1 MSYIRHLY
9 KNGASLRLHYPA
21 RYSHAQ
27 QLKEDVRRREISK
40 VLIANRGEIA
50 CRVMKTARKL
60 GVRTVA
66 VYSDAD
72 KHAMHVEMADEAY
85 HIGPAPST
93 QSYLNAAKILEV
105 VKKSNSQAIHPGYGF
120 LSENVEFCEKC
131 ASEDVIF
138 IGPPPAAIRDM
149 GIKSTSKAIMSAAGV
164 PIVKGYHGE
173 EQSIEKL
180 QAEAQRI
187 GFPLMIKAVRGGGGK
202 GMRIAMTEADFLPQL
217 ESAKRESLKSFGD
230 DNMLLEQ
237 YITDPR
243 HVEVQVF
250 ADMHGNA
257 VHLFER
263 DCSVQRR
270 HQKIIEEAPAPG
282 LSEETRRSLGEAA
295 VRAAKAVGYVGAG
308 TVEFILHRQTH
319 EFHFMEMN
327 TRLQVEH
334 PITEMITGTDL
345 VEWQLRVAAGEQLP
359 LSQDQIIR
367 RGHAVECR
375 IYAEEPRAGFLP
387 RAGTL
392 HRLTQPIPEEFVRV
406 ETGVREGQEV
416 SVHYDPMIAKL
427 VVWGRD
433 RSEALAKTRTKLSE
447 YQVAGLETNVNFLLR
462 LSGASAFVSGDVH
475 TAFIPQ
481 HEAEL
486 FPPSDSVLSET
497 RAIQAALGHHEAELF
512 PPSDSCSAKT
522 RAIQGRAGHHRM
534 PSLFPHQRLRAQRDG
549 AAIQAALGQTYVY
562 NTAFIPQH
570 EAELFPPSDSVLS
583 ETRAIQAALGHH
595 EAELFPPSDS
605 VLSETRAI
613 QAALGHV
620 RIQYCLHSAARGRAV
635 PAQRLRAQR
644 DARHTGRAR
653 TCTYT
658 ITSSSAS
665 TQASPP
671 SRLAQRESAPI
682 QAALGTLVYNTA
694 FIPQHEAE
702 LFPPSDSVLSETR
715 AIQAALGHHEAELFP
730 PSDSVLSETR
740 AIQAALGH
748 LLTNQLASTVQD
760 NWKGISVQPQSWRPN
775 YELQKTIPLRFDE
788 KDLKVTVK
796 YESAPNTYSV
806 RVNDGEWRQVEASL
820 QTTEK
825 GLRLNTL
832 IGDKKTNVGLLTHDQ
847 EVHVYDENGQ
857 TVVELPRPKYQAS
870 SVDTAAAA
878 NSASSPTPGVLE
890 RILVTK
896 GDKVVKGQPLFVVI
910 AMKMEYVV
918 RSPRDGVVAGLA
930 PFKLG
935 DSVGK
940 GAQVVMLE
948 GDS

>member
-1 MSYIRHLY
+1 MYILSNLLKIRNSLIIQ
-9 KNGASLRLHYPA
+9 NGL
-21 RYSHAQ
+21 RYSQ
-27 QLKEDVRRREISK
+27 VQVKDLRQRNIEK

-50 CRVMKTARKL
+50 CRVMHTAKKL

-93 QSYLNAAKILEV
+93 YSYLNAAKILEV
-105 VKKSNSQAIHPGYGF
+105 AKKSNSQAIHPGYGF

-131 ASEDVIF
+131 ADEDIIF
-138 IGPPPAAIRDM
+138 IGPPSSAIRDM
-149 GIKSTSKAIMSAAGV
+149 GIKSTSKAIMSNAGV

-173 EQSIEKL
+173 DQSVEKL
-180 QAEAQRI
+180 QAEAHKI

-202 GMRIAMTEADFLPQL
+202 GMRIAMTESEFLSQL

-230 DNMLLEQ
+230 ESMLLEQ

-250 ADMHGNA
+250 ADMYGNA

-282 LSEETRRSLGEAA
+282 LSEETRRALGEAA

-308 TVEFILHRQTH
+308 TVEFILHRTTH
-319 EFHFMEMN
+319 DFHFMEMN

-345 VEWQLRVAAGEQLP
+345 VEWQLRVAAGEPLP
-359 LSQDQIIR
+359 VTQEDIVR

-392 HRLTQPIPEEFVRV
+392 HRLIQPSPEEFVRV

-427 VVWGRD
+427 VVWGKD
-433 RSEALAKTRTKLSE
+433 RNQALAKTKRKLSE

-462 LSGASAFVSGDVH
+462 LSGSSAFVAGDVH

-481 HEAEL
+481 HEKEL
-486 FPPSDSVLSET
+486 FPESDLLLDE
-497 RAIQAALGHHEAELF
+497 Q
-512 PPSDSCSAKT
+512 
-522 RAIQGRAGHHRM
+522 
-534 PSLFPHQRLRAQRDG
+534 
-549 AAIQAALGQTYVY
+549 
-562 NTAFIPQH
+562 
-570 EAELFPPSDSVLS
+570 
-583 ETRAIQAALGHH
+583 
-595 EAELFPPSDS
+595 
-605 VLSETRAI
+605 
-613 QAALGHV
+613 
-620 RIQYCLHSAARGRAV
+620 
-635 PAQRLRAQR
+635 
-644 DARHTGRAR
+644 
-653 TCTYT
+653 
-658 ITSSSAS
+658 
-665 TQASPP
+665 
-671 SRLAQRESAPI
+671 
-682 QAALGTLVYNTA
+682 
-694 FIPQHEAE
+694 
-702 LFPPSDSVLSETR
+702 
-715 AIQAALGHHEAELFP
+715 
-730 PSDSVLSETR
+730 R

-748 LLTNQLASTVQD
+748 LIKSQYKISSNDS
-760 NWKGISVQPQSWRPN
+760 WKGISVLPNAWRPN
-775 YELQKTIPLRFDE
+775 YQLKKTVIFKFNNEDT
-788 KDLKVTVK
+788 KVHVE
-796 YESAPNTYSV
+796 YESSPNTYKV
-806 RVNDGEWRQVEASL
+806 KVNDGEWRQVEANLKS
-820 QTTEK
+820 TDK
-825 GLRLNTL
+825 GLRLITK
-832 IGDKKTNVGLLTHDQ
+832 IDDKTSNVGVLTYEQ

-857 TVVELPRPKYQAS
+857 TVVHLPKPKYQTATS
-870 SVDTAAAA
+870 GDAAASA

-890 RILVTK
+890 RVLVNI

-918 RSPRDGVVAGLA
+918 RSPRDGVVASLA
-930 PFKLG
+930 AVKLG
-935 DSVGK
+935 DAVAK
-940 GAQVVMLE
+940 GAQIVVLE
-948 GDS
+948 EEN

>member
-9 KNGASLRLHYPA
+9 KNGASLRLQYPA
-21 RYSHAQ
+21 RFSHAQ

-105 VKKSNSQAIHPGYGF
+105 AKKSNSQAIHPGYGF

-173 EQSIEKL
+173 DQSIEKL

-359 LSQDQIIR
+359 LSQEQIIR
-367 RGHAVECR
+367 RGHA
-375 IYAEEPRAGFLP
+375 
-387 RAGTL
+387 
-392 HRLTQPIPEEFVRV
+392 V

-433 RSEALAKTRTKLSE
+433 RSEALAKTRAKLSE
-447 YQVAGLETNVNFLLR
+447 YQ
-462 LSGASAFVSGDVH
+462 
-475 TAFIPQ
+475 
-481 HEAEL
+481 
-486 FPPSDSVLSET
+486 
-497 RAIQAALGHHEAELF
+497 
-512 PPSDSCSAKT
+512 
-522 RAIQGRAGHHRM
+522 
-534 PSLFPHQRLRAQRDG
+534 
-549 AAIQAALGQTYVY
+549 
-562 NTAFIPQH
+562 
-570 EAELFPPSDSVLS
+570 
-583 ETRAIQAALGHH
+583 
-595 EAELFPPSDS
+595 
-605 VLSETRAI
+605 
-613 QAALGHV
+613 
-620 RIQYCLHSAARGRAV
+620 
-635 PAQRLRAQR
+635 
-644 DARHTGRAR
+644 
-653 TCTYT
+653 
-658 ITSSSAS
+658 
-665 TQASPP
+665 
-671 SRLAQRESAPI
+671 
-682 QAALGTLVYNTA
+682 
-694 FIPQHEAE
+694 
-702 LFPPSDSVLSETR
+702 
-715 AIQAALGHHEAELFP
+715 
-730 PSDSVLSETR
+730 
-740 AIQAALGH
+740 
-748 LLTNQLASTVQD
+748 LLTNQQANTVKD

-796 YESAPNTYSV
+796 YESAPNSYSV
-806 RVNDGEWRQVEASL
+806 KVNDGEWRQVEASL

-832 IGDKKTNVGLLTHDQ
+832 IGDKKTNVGLLTYDQ

-870 SVDTAAAA
+870 SVDSSAAA

-890 RILVTK
+890 RVLVSK

-918 RSPRDGVVAGLA
+918 RSPRDGVVAALA

>member
-1 MSYIRHLY
+1 MSYIKQMNRICQTLNLKY
-9 KNGASLRLHYPA
+9 SA
-21 RYSHAQ
+21 RFNHARVLKDDIQRQ
-27 QLKEDVRRREISK
+27 QINK

-50 CRVMKTARKL
+50 CRVMHTSKKL
-60 GVRTVA
+60 GIRTVA

-85 HIGPAPST
+85 HIGPAAST

-105 VKKSNSQAIHPGYGF
+105 AKKSNSQAIHPGYGF

-131 ASEDVIF
+131 SDEGVIF
-138 IGPPPAAIRDM
+138 IGPPPKAIRDM
-149 GIKSTSKAIMSAAGV
+149 GIKSTSKHIMSSAGV

-250 ADMHGNA
+250 ADKHGNV

-295 VRAAKAVGYVGAG
+295 VRAARAVGYVGAG

-345 VEWQLRVAAGEQLP
+345 VEWQLRVAAGEPLP
-359 LSQDQIIR
+359 LTQEEIIR

-375 IYAEEPRAGFLP
+375 IYAEEPGAGFLP

-392 HRLTQPIPEEFVRV
+392 HRLTQPTKEQHVRV

-433 RSEALAKTRTKLSE
+433 RNEALAKTRAKLSE
-447 YQVAGLETNVNFLLR
+447 YKVAGLETNVNFLLR
-462 LSGASAFVSGDVH
+462 LSGAKAFVEGDVH

-486 FPPSDSVLSET
+486 FPLTSEPAVEEK
-497 RAIQAALGHHEAELF
+497 AIQAALGFILN
-512 PPSDSCSAKT
+512 
-522 RAIQGRAGHHRM
+522 
-534 PSLFPHQRLRAQRDG
+534 AQRQ
-549 AAIQAALGQTYVY
+549 QAV
-562 NTAFIPQH
+562 N
-570 EAELFPPSDSVLS
+570 DS
-583 ETRAIQAALGHH
+583 
-595 EAELFPPSDS
+595 
-605 VLSETRAI
+605 
-613 QAALGHV
+613 
-620 RIQYCLHSAARGRAV
+620 
-635 PAQRLRAQR
+635 
-644 DARHTGRAR
+644 
-653 TCTYT
+653 
-658 ITSSSAS
+658 
-665 TQASPP
+665 
-671 SRLAQRESAPI
+671 
-682 QAALGTLVYNTA
+682 
-694 FIPQHEAE
+694 
-702 LFPPSDSVLSETR
+702 
-715 AIQAALGHHEAELFP
+715 
-730 PSDSVLSETR
+730 
-740 AIQAALGH
+740 
-748 LLTNQLASTVQD
+748 
-760 NWKGISVQPQSWRPN
+760 WKGISVEPAGWRPN
-775 YELQKTIPLRFDE
+775 YQLKKTIPLRFDE
-788 KDLKVTVK
+788 KDLKVTVE
-796 YESAPNTYSV
+796 YGSAPNTYKV
-806 RVNDGEWRQVEASL
+806 QVNDGEWKQVEASL
-820 QTTEK
+820 SNNEQ
-825 GLRLNTL
+825 GLQLYTL
-832 IGDKKTNVGLLTHDQ
+832 LGDKTTKVGLLTFEN
-847 EVHVYDENGQ
+847 EVHMYDENGQ
-857 TVVELPRPKYQAS
+857 TVLKVPLPKYQAAGGA
-870 SVDTAAAA
+870 DAAASA
-878 NSASSPTPGVLE
+878 DSASSPTPGILE
-890 RILVTK
+890 RVMVQK

-918 RSPRDGVVAGLA
+918 RSPRDGVVSGLA
-930 PFKLG
+930 SVKLG
-935 DSVGK
+935 DPVGK
-940 GAQVVMLE
+940 GAQIVTLE
-948 GDS
+948 GEN

>member
-1 MSYIRHLY
+1 MHYLRYLYRNSPLTTLQNNIRY
-9 KNGASLRLHYPA
+9 N
-21 RYSHAQ
+21 HAQ
-27 QLKEDVRRREISK
+27 IKEKVQRTQISK

-50 CRVMKTARKL
+50 CRVMRTAKKL

-72 KHAMHVEMADEAY
+72 RHAMHVEMADEAY

-93 QSYLNAAKILEV
+93 QSYLNASKILEV
-105 VKKSNSQAIHPGYGF
+105 AKKSNSQAIHPGYGF

-131 ASEDVIF
+131 ASEDIIF
-138 IGPPPAAIRDM
+138 IGPPPSAIRDM

-164 PIVKGYHGE
+164 PIVRGYHGE
-173 EQSIEKL
+173 DQNIERLK
-180 QAEAQRI
+180 AEAQRI

-202 GMRIAMTEADFLPQL
+202 GMRIAMTESDFLPQL

-282 LSEETRRSLGEAA
+282 LSEETRRALGEAA

-308 TVEFILHRQTH
+308 TVEFILHRVTH

-345 VEWQLRVAAGEQLP
+345 VEWQLRVAAGEPLP
-359 LSQDQIIR
+359 VTQEDIVR
-367 RGHAVECR
+367 NGHAVECR
-375 IYAEEPRAGFLP
+375 IYAEEPAAGFLP

-392 HRLTQPIPEEFVRV
+392 HRLTQPIAEEFVRV

-433 RSEALAKTRTKLSE
+433 RTEALAKTKAKLTE

-462 LSGASAFVSGDVH
+462 LSGASAFVAGDVH

-486 FPPSDSVLSET
+486 FPKSDTVLNE
-497 RAIQAALGHHEAELF
+497 
-512 PPSDSCSAKT
+512 D
-522 RAIQGRAGHHRM
+522 
-534 PSLFPHQRLRAQRDG
+534 
-549 AAIQAALGQTYVY
+549 
-562 NTAFIPQH
+562 
-570 EAELFPPSDSVLS
+570 
-583 ETRAIQAALGHH
+583 
-595 EAELFPPSDS
+595 
-605 VLSETRAI
+605 
-613 QAALGHV
+613 
-620 RIQYCLHSAARGRAV
+620 
-635 PAQRLRAQR
+635 
-644 DARHTGRAR
+644 
-653 TCTYT
+653 
-658 ITSSSAS
+658 
-665 TQASPP
+665 
-671 SRLAQRESAPI
+671 
-682 QAALGTLVYNTA
+682 
-694 FIPQHEAE
+694 
-702 LFPPSDSVLSETR
+702 
-715 AIQAALGHHEAELFP
+715 
-730 PSDSVLSETR
+730 R

-748 LLTNQLASTVQD
+748 LLVSQAQLATNDS
-760 NWKGISVQPQSWRPN
+760 WKGISVPSTAFRPN
-775 YELQKTIPLRFDE
+775 YQLQKTVPLRFDE
-788 KDLKVTVK
+788 KDFTVTVQ
-796 YESAPNTYSV
+796 YTDVPNTY
-806 RVNDGEWRQVEASL
+806 RVQVGDGEWRSVEAYLSSND
-820 QTTEK
+820 K
-825 GLRLNTL
+825 GLRLNAL
-832 IGDKKTNVGLLTHDQ
+832 IDDKISNIGLLTYEQ
-847 EVHVYDENGQ
+847 QVHVYDETGQ
-857 TVVELPRPKYQAS
+857 TVFVIPHPKFQAVS
-870 SVDTAAAA
+870 GSDPAAAA

-890 RILVTK
+890 RILVNK

-918 RSPRDGVVAGLA
+918 RSPRDGVVEAVA
-930 PFKLG
+930 PFKQG
-935 DSVGK
+935 DAVGK
-940 GAQVVMLE
+940 GTQVVMLE
-948 GDS
+948 DQS

>member
-1 MSYIRHLY
+1 MSYLNKLNRICVRF
-9 KNGASLRLHYPA
+9 N
-21 RYSHAQ
+21 HAK
-27 QLKEDVRRREISK
+27 QLKSDIQWRQIDK

-50 CRVMKTARKL
+50 CRVMRTAKKL
-60 GVRTVA
+60 GIRTVA

-85 HIGPAPST
+85 NIGPAPSS
-93 QSYLNAAKILEV
+93 QSYLNAAKIIEV
-105 VKKSNSQAIHPGYGF
+105 AKKSNSQAIHPGYGF

-131 ASEDVIF
+131 ANENVIF
-138 IGPPPAAIRDM
+138 IGPPTSAIRDM
-149 GIKSTSKAIMSAAGV
+149 GIKSTSKAIMSSAGV

-173 EQSIEKL
+173 DQSIEKL
-180 QAEAQRI
+180 QDEAKKI

-202 GMRIAMTEADFLPQL
+202 GMRIAMTESDFLSQL

-270 HQKIIEEAPAPG
+270 HQKIIEEAPAPDI
-282 LSEETRRSLGEAA
+282 SEETRKALGEAA

-308 TVEFILHRQTH
+308 TVEFILHRVTH
-319 EFHFMEMN
+319 DFHFMEMN

-345 VEWQLRVAAGEQLP
+345 VEWQLRIAAGEPLP
-359 LSQDQIIR
+359 VTQEDIVR

-392 HRLTQPIPEEFVRV
+392 HRLTQPTTEENVRV

-433 RSEALAKTRTKLSE
+433 RNEALLKTRRKLSE

-462 LSGASAFVSGDVH
+462 LSGAGAFVAGDVH

-486 FPPSDSVLSET
+486 FPPTDS
-497 RAIQAALGHHEAELF
+497 QLGDE
-512 PPSDSCSAKT
+512 
-522 RAIQGRAGHHRM
+522 
-534 PSLFPHQRLRAQRDG
+534 
-549 AAIQAALGQTYVY
+549 
-562 NTAFIPQH
+562 
-570 EAELFPPSDSVLS
+570 
-583 ETRAIQAALGHH
+583 
-595 EAELFPPSDS
+595 
-605 VLSETRAI
+605 
-613 QAALGHV
+613 
-620 RIQYCLHSAARGRAV
+620 
-635 PAQRLRAQR
+635 
-644 DARHTGRAR
+644 
-653 TCTYT
+653 
-658 ITSSSAS
+658 
-665 TQASPP
+665 
-671 SRLAQRESAPI
+671 
-682 QAALGTLVYNTA
+682 
-694 FIPQHEAE
+694 
-702 LFPPSDSVLSETR
+702 
-715 AIQAALGHHEAELFP
+715 
-730 PSDSVLSETR
+730 R

-748 LLTNQLASTVQD
+748 LIKSQTDVSSNDS
-760 NWKGISVQPQSWRPN
+760 WKGISVTPNAWRPN
-775 YELQKTIPLRFDE
+775 YNLQKTVHLKFDE
-788 KDLKVTVK
+788 TDINVTVK
-796 YESAPNTYSV
+796 FESTPNTYLV
-806 RVNDGEWRQVEASL
+806 KVNDGQFIPVEAHV
-820 QTTEK
+820 QTTEQ
-825 GLRLNTL
+825 GLRLITK
-832 IGDKKTNVGLLTHDQ
+832 IGDKTSNVGLLTHEN

-857 TVVELPRPKYQAS
+857 TVVNLPRPKYQALAA
-870 SVDTAAAA
+870 DATA
-878 NSASSPTPGVLE
+878 SADSACSPTPGVLE
-890 RILVTK
+890 RVLVNK

-918 RSPRDGVVAGLA
+918 RSPRDGVVADIASL
-930 PFKLG
+930 KQG
-935 DSVGK
+935 DAVGK
-940 GAQVVMLE
+940 GAQVVLLQGE
-948 GDS
+948 N

>member
-9 KNGASLRLHYPA
+9 KNGVSLRLQYPA
-21 RYSHAQ
+21 RFSHAQ
-27 QLKEDVRRREISK
+27 QLKEDVPRREISK

-105 VKKSNSQAIHPGYGF
+105 AKKSNSQAIHPGYGF

-359 LSQDQIIR
+359 LSQEQIIR

-433 RSEALAKTRTKLSE
+433 RSEALAKTRAKLSE

-486 FPPSDSVLSET
+486 FPASD
-497 RAIQAALGHHEAELF
+497 
-512 PPSDSCSAKT
+512 
-522 RAIQGRAGHHRM
+522 
-534 PSLFPHQRLRAQRDG
+534 
-549 AAIQAALGQTYVY
+549 
-562 NTAFIPQH
+562 N
-570 EAELFPPSDSVLS
+570 
-583 ETRAIQAALGHH
+583 
-595 EAELFPPSDS
+595 
-605 VLSETRAI
+605 
-613 QAALGHV
+613 
-620 RIQYCLHSAARGRAV
+620 
-635 PAQRLRAQR
+635 
-644 DARHTGRAR
+644 
-653 TCTYT
+653 
-658 ITSSSAS
+658 
-665 TQASPP
+665 
-671 SRLAQRESAPI
+671 
-682 QAALGTLVYNTA
+682 
-694 FIPQHEAE
+694 
-702 LFPPSDSVLSETR
+702 
-715 AIQAALGHHEAELFP
+715 
-730 PSDSVLSETR
+730 VLSETR

-748 LLTNQLASTVQD
+748 LLTNQVASTVQD

-806 RVNDGEWRQVEASL
+806 KVNDGEWRQVEASL

-832 IGDKKTNVGLLTHDQ
+832 IGDKKTNVGLLTHDTQ
-847 EVHVYDENGQ
+847 VHVYDENGQ
-857 TVVELPRPKYQAS
+857 TVVELPRPKYQAT

-890 RILVTK
+890 RILVSK

>member
-1 MSYIRHLY
+1 MSYLNKLNRICSTL
-9 KNGASLRLHYPA
+9 NLP
-21 RYSHAQ
+21 YSVRFNHAK
-27 QLKEDVRRREISK
+27 QLKSDIQWRHIDK

-50 CRVMKTARKL
+50 CRVMRTAKKL
-60 GVRTVA
+60 GIRTVA

-85 HIGPAPST
+85 HIGPAPSS

-105 VKKSNSQAIHPGYGF
+105 AKKSNSQAIHPGYGF

-131 ASEDVIF
+131 ANENVIF
-138 IGPPPAAIRDM
+138 IGPPTSAIRDM
-149 GIKSTSKAIMSAAGV
+149 GIKSTSKAIMSSAGV

-173 EQSIEKL
+173 DQSIERL
-180 QAEAQRI
+180 QAEAKKI

-202 GMRIAMTEADFLPQL
+202 GMRIAMTESDFLPQL

-282 LSEETRRSLGEAA
+282 ISEETRKALGEAA

-308 TVEFILHRQTH
+308 TVEFILHRVTH
-319 EFHFMEMN
+319 DFHFMEMN

-345 VEWQLRVAAGEQLP
+345 VEWQLRIAAGEPLP
-359 LSQDQIIR
+359 VTQEDIVR

-392 HRLTQPIPEEFVRV
+392 HRLTQPTPEENVRV

-433 RSEALAKTRTKLSE
+433 RNEALLKTRRKLSE

-462 LSGASAFVSGDVH
+462 LSGASAFVAGDVH

-481 HEAEL
+481 HDAEL
-486 FPPSDSVLSET
+486 FPPADAQLSDE
-497 RAIQAALGHHEAELF
+497 
-512 PPSDSCSAKT
+512 
-522 RAIQGRAGHHRM
+522 
-534 PSLFPHQRLRAQRDG
+534 
-549 AAIQAALGQTYVY
+549 
-562 NTAFIPQH
+562 
-570 EAELFPPSDSVLS
+570 
-583 ETRAIQAALGHH
+583 
-595 EAELFPPSDS
+595 
-605 VLSETRAI
+605 
-613 QAALGHV
+613 
-620 RIQYCLHSAARGRAV
+620 
-635 PAQRLRAQR
+635 
-644 DARHTGRAR
+644 
-653 TCTYT
+653 
-658 ITSSSAS
+658 
-665 TQASPP
+665 
-671 SRLAQRESAPI
+671 
-682 QAALGTLVYNTA
+682 
-694 FIPQHEAE
+694 
-702 LFPPSDSVLSETR
+702 
-715 AIQAALGHHEAELFP
+715 
-730 PSDSVLSETR
+730 R

-748 LLTNQLASTVQD
+748 LIKSQSDVSSNDS
-760 NWKGISVQPQSWRPN
+760 WKGISVTPNAWRPN
-775 YELQKTIPLRFDE
+775 YNLQKTVNLKFDE
-788 KDLKVTVK
+788 NDINVTVK
-796 YESAPNTYSV
+796 YESAPNTYLV
-806 RVNDGEWRQVEASL
+806 KVNDGEFIPAEARV
-820 QTTEK
+820 QTTEQ
-825 GLRLNTL
+825 GLRLIAK
-832 IGDKKTNVGLLTHDQ
+832 IGDKTSNVGLLTHES

-857 TVVELPRPKYQAS
+857 TVVTLPRPKYQALAA
-870 SVDTAAAA
+870 DATA
-878 NSASSPTPGVLE
+878 SADSACSPTPGVLE
-890 RILVTK
+890 RVLVNK

-918 RSPRDGVVAGLA
+918 RSPRDGVVADIVSLQQ
-930 PFKLG
+930 G
-935 DSVGK
+935 DAVGK
-940 GAQVVMLE
+940 GAQVVLLQGE
-948 GDS
+948 N

>member
-1 MSYIRHLY
+1 MSYLRHLY
-9 KNGASLRLHYPA
+9 KNGVSLNLQYPA
-21 RYSHAQ
+21 RFNHAQ
-27 QLKEDVRRREISK
+27 QLKEEVQRRQISK

-50 CRVMKTARKL
+50 CRVMRTAKKL

-105 VKKSNSQAIHPGYGF
+105 AKKSNSQAIHPGYGF

-138 IGPPPAAIRDM
+138 IGPPPKAIRDM
-149 GIKSTSKAIMSAAGV
+149 GIKSTSKKIMSEAGV

-282 LSEETRRSLGEAA
+282 ISEETRRSLGEAA

-334 PITEMITGTDL
+334 PISEMITGTDL

-367 RGHAVECR
+367 NGHAVECR

-392 HRLTQPIPEEFVRV
+392 HRLTQPTPEEFVRV

-433 RSEALAKTRTKLSE
+433 RNEALAKTRAKLSE

-486 FPPSDSVLSET
+486 FPASDNTLS
-497 RAIQAALGHHEAELF
+497 Q
-512 PPSDSCSAKT
+512 P
-522 RAIQGRAGHHRM
+522 
-534 PSLFPHQRLRAQRDG
+534 
-549 AAIQAALGQTYVY
+549 
-562 NTAFIPQH
+562 
-570 EAELFPPSDSVLS
+570 
-583 ETRAIQAALGHH
+583 
-595 EAELFPPSDS
+595 
-605 VLSETRAI
+605 
-613 QAALGHV
+613 
-620 RIQYCLHSAARGRAV
+620 RAV
-635 PAQRLRAQR
+635 
-644 DARHTGRAR
+644 
-653 TCTYT
+653 
-658 ITSSSAS
+658 
-665 TQASPP
+665 
-671 SRLAQRESAPI
+671 
-682 QAALGTLVYNTA
+682 
-694 FIPQHEAE
+694 
-702 LFPPSDSVLSETR
+702 
-715 AIQAALGHHEAELFP
+715 
-730 PSDSVLSETR
+730 
-740 AIQAALGH
+740 QAALGH
-748 LLTNQLASTVQD
+748 LLINQVSSTVTE
-760 NWKGISVQPQSWRPN
+760 NWKGISVAPQAWRPN
-775 YELQKTIPLRFDE
+775 FQLQKTVPLRFDE
-788 KDLKVTVK
+788 KDITVTVK
-796 YESAPNTYSV
+796 YEQTPNTYQV
-806 RVNDGEWRQVEASL
+806 KVNDGEWLQVEASL
-820 QTTEK
+820 QNSES

-832 IGDKKTNVGLLTHDQ
+832 IGDKRSNVGLLTHEEQ
-847 EVHVYDENGQ
+847 VHIYDENGQ
-857 TVVELPRPKYQAS
+857 TIVELPRPKYRA
-870 SVDTAAAA
+870 VAGDAGAAG

-890 RILVTK
+890 RILVSK

-918 RSPRDGVVAGLA
+918 RSPRDGVVAALA
-930 PFKLG
+930 PFNIG

-948 GDS
+948 GES

>member
-1 MSYIRHLY
+1 MYLSRISKFWQSQYFQ
-9 KNGASLRLHYPA
+9 NGR
-21 RYSHAQ
+21 RYSHNIEPKKDI
-27 QLKEDVRRREISK
+27 QLRNINK

-50 CRVMKTARKL
+50 CRVMRTAQKL
-60 GVRTVA
+60 GIRTVA

-72 KHAMHVEMADEAY
+72 RQAMHVEMADEAY

-93 QSYLNAAKILEV
+93 LSYLNANKILEV
-105 VKKSNSQAIHPGYGF
+105 AKKSNSQAIHPGYGF
-120 LSENVEFCEKC
+120 LSENVEFCKQC
-131 ASEDVIF
+131 ANEGVIF
-138 IGPPPAAIRDM
+138 VGPPTSAIRDM
-149 GIKSTSKAIMSAAGV
+149 GIKSTSKAIMSNAGV

-173 EQSIEKL
+173 EQSTNQL
-180 QAEAQRI
+180 LAEARRI

-202 GMRIAMTEADFLPQL
+202 GMRIAMTESEFMTQL

-282 LSEETRRSLGEAA
+282 LSEETRRALGEAA

-345 VEWQLRVAAGEQLP
+345 VEWQLRIASGEPLP
-359 LSQDQIIR
+359 VTQEDIIK

-392 HRLTQPIPEEFVRV
+392 HRLTQPTSEENVRI
-406 ETGVREGQEV
+406 ETGVRQGQEV

-433 RSEALAKTRTKLSE
+433 RNEALAKTRRKLSE

-486 FPPSDSVLSET
+486 FPESDLHISEE
-497 RAIQAALGHHEAELF
+497 RAIQAALGHIIKSQLE
-512 PPSDSCSAKT
+512 
-522 RAIQGRAGHHRM
+522 
-534 PSLFPHQRLRAQRDG
+534 
-549 AAIQAALGQTYVY
+549 
-562 NTAFIPQH
+562 N
-570 EAELFPPSDSVLS
+570 
-583 ETRAIQAALGHH
+583 
-595 EAELFPPSDS
+595 
-605 VLSETRAI
+605 
-613 QAALGHV
+613 
-620 RIQYCLHSAARGRAV
+620 
-635 PAQRLRAQR
+635 
-644 DARHTGRAR
+644 
-653 TCTYT
+653 
-658 ITSSSAS
+658 
-665 TQASPP
+665 SPND
-671 SRLAQRESAPI
+671 
-682 QAALGTLVYNTA
+682 T
-694 FIPQHEAE
+694 
-702 LFPPSDSVLSETR
+702 
-715 AIQAALGHHEAELFP
+715 
-730 PSDSVLSETR
+730 
-740 AIQAALGH
+740 
-748 LLTNQLASTVQD
+748 
-760 NWKGISVQPQSWRPN
+760 WKGISVAPTSWRPN
-775 YELQKTIPLRFDE
+775 YQLQKTVHLKFGE
-788 KDLKVTVK
+788 KDVKVALQF
-796 YESAPNTYSV
+796 ESTPNTYLV
-806 RVNDGEWRQVEASL
+806 RVNDGEWKKAEASL
-820 QTTEK
+820 KQSEN
-825 GLRLNTL
+825 GLRLITKL
-832 IGDKKTNVGLLTHDQ
+832 DDKTSNVGLLTYDQ

-857 TVVELPRPKYQAS
+857 TVLQLPVPKYQAAVNARS
-870 SVDTAAAA
+870 SQSSDNAC
-878 NSASSPTPGVLE
+878 SPTPGVLE
-890 RILVTK
+890 KILVNA
-896 GDKVVKGQPLFVVI
+896 GEKVVKGQPLFVVI

-918 RSPRDGVVAGLA
+918 RSPRDGVVANVASL
-930 PFKLG
+930 KQG
-935 DSVGK
+935 DAVGK
-940 GAQVVMLE
+940 GAEVARIGALSNPVSVSTPRANRTGAAHLNVARGRLSAENSERTRTNAGSHPTLTDIEPPSPFRTCAPLSSISLPQTAEYQNKETRRAVAAPARRPAGVAPTSVLARTVSIVVVSCARTCKVYCRERIFLCPDPNGSRLRIMSPRVSVHSRPIEEPDVKSANPRRSSHNLPKFCD
-948 GDS
+948 GYPAKRVRRAI

>member
-1 MSYIRHLY
+1 MSYLKQIV
-9 KNGASLRLHYPA
+9 RLCKTSNFQ
-21 RYSHAQ
+21 YSVRLNHAQ
-27 QLKEDVRRREISK
+27 TKEVPQRLIDK

-50 CRVMKTARKL
+50 CRVMRTAKKL
-60 GVRTVA
+60 GIRTVA

-93 QSYLNAAKILEV
+93 QSYLNAEKILEV
-105 VKKSNSQAIHPGYGF
+105 AKRSNSKAIHPGYGF

-131 ASEDVIF
+131 SKEGVVF
-138 IGPPPAAIRDM
+138 IGPPTGAIRDM

-173 EQSIEKL
+173 EQSIERL

-202 GMRIAMTEADFLPQL
+202 GMRIAMTEEEFLPQL

-250 ADMHGNA
+250 ADMHGNV

-282 LSEETRRSLGEAA
+282 LSEETRQALGSAA
-295 VRAAKAVGYVGAG
+295 VRAARAVGYVGAG
-308 TVEFILHRQTH
+308 TVEFILHRRTH

-345 VEWQLRVAAGEQLP
+345 VEWQLRVAAGEPLP
-359 LSQDQIIR
+359 LTQEEIIR

-392 HRLTQPIPEEFVRV
+392 HRLSQPTPEANVRV

-433 RSEALAKTRTKLSE
+433 RNEALSKTRAKLTE
-447 YQVAGLETNVNFLLR
+447 YKVAGLETNVNFLLR
-462 LSGASAFVSGDVH
+462 LSGARAFVSGDVH
-475 TAFIPQ
+475 TAFIPE

-486 FPPSDSVLSET
+486 FPPSDNELDERHAVQL
-497 RAIQAALGHHEAELF
+497 ALGYLLNSQKENL
-512 PPSDSCSAKT
+512 SDD
-522 RAIQGRAGHHRM
+522 R
-534 PSLFPHQRLRAQRDG
+534 
-549 AAIQAALGQTYVY
+549 
-562 NTAFIPQH
+562 
-570 EAELFPPSDSVLS
+570 
-583 ETRAIQAALGHH
+583 
-595 EAELFPPSDS
+595 
-605 VLSETRAI
+605 
-613 QAALGHV
+613 
-620 RIQYCLHSAARGRAV
+620 
-635 PAQRLRAQR
+635 
-644 DARHTGRAR
+644 
-653 TCTYT
+653 
-658 ITSSSAS
+658 
-665 TQASPP
+665 
-671 SRLAQRESAPI
+671 
-682 QAALGTLVYNTA
+682 
-694 FIPQHEAE
+694 
-702 LFPPSDSVLSETR
+702 
-715 AIQAALGHHEAELFP
+715 
-730 PSDSVLSETR
+730 
-740 AIQAALGH
+740 
-748 LLTNQLASTVQD
+748 
-760 NWKGISVQPQSWRPN
+760 WKGINVAPGAWRPN
-775 YELQKTIPLRFDE
+775 YQLRKTVPLKFGE
-788 KDLKVTVK
+788 KDIKVTVE
-796 YESAPNTYSV
+796 YARAPNAY
-806 RVNDGEWRQVEASL
+806 RVQVDNGPWHQVEATL
-820 QTTEK
+820 KDTAQGVTLT
-825 GLRLNTL
+825 TL
-832 IGDKKTNVGLLTHDQ
+832 IGDQRSTVGLLTHGL

-857 TVVELPRPKYQAS
+857 TAVELPRPKYQTAG
-870 SVDTAAAA
+870 DAAAAGSA

-890 RILVTK
+890 RILVNT

-918 RSPRDGVVAGLA
+918 RSPRDGVVATVA
-930 PFKLG
+930 SFKQG
-935 DSVGK
+935 DPVGK
-940 GAQVVMLE
+940 GAQIVSLE
-948 GDS
+948 DS

>member
-1 MSYIRHLY
+1 MYYLRVFNKNSVANLQNQIRF
-9 KNGASLRLHYPA
+9 
-21 RYSHAQ
+21 SHAH
-27 QLKEDVRRREISK
+27 QLREEVQRRVISK

-50 CRVMKTARKL
+50 CRVMRTAKRL

-72 KHAMHVEMADEAY
+72 KNAMHVEMADEAY

-105 VKKSNSQAIHPGYGF
+105 AKKSNSQAIHPGYGF
-120 LSENVEFCEKC
+120 LSENVEFCERC
-131 ASEDVIF
+131 ASEDIVF
-138 IGPPPAAIRDM
+138 IGPPPPAIRDM

-180 QAEAQRI
+180 TSEAQRI

-282 LSEETRRSLGEAA
+282 LSEETRRSIGEAA

-359 LSQDQIIR
+359 LSQDEIVR

-433 RSEALAKTRTKLSE
+433 RTEALAKTRAKLTE

-462 LSGASAFVSGDVH
+462 LSGAKAFVAGDVH

-481 HEAEL
+481 HEHEL
-486 FPPSDSVLSET
+486 FPKSDSVLSEE
-497 RAIQAALGHHEAELF
+497 RAIQAA
-512 PPSDSCSAKT
+512 
-522 RAIQGRAGHHRM
+522 I
-534 PSLFPHQRLRAQRDG
+534 
-549 AAIQAALGQTYVY
+549 
-562 NTAFIPQH
+562 
-570 EAELFPPSDSVLS
+570 
-583 ETRAIQAALGHH
+583 
-595 EAELFPPSDS
+595 
-605 VLSETRAI
+605 
-613 QAALGHV
+613 
-620 RIQYCLHSAARGRAV
+620 
-635 PAQRLRAQR
+635 
-644 DARHTGRAR
+644 
-653 TCTYT
+653 
-658 ITSSSAS
+658 
-665 TQASPP
+665 
-671 SRLAQRESAPI
+671 
-682 QAALGTLVYNTA
+682 
-694 FIPQHEAE
+694 
-702 LFPPSDSVLSETR
+702 
-715 AIQAALGHHEAELFP
+715 
-730 PSDSVLSETR
+730 
-740 AIQAALGH
+740 GH
-748 LLTNQLASTVQD
+748 LLSTQLAYTTDDS
-760 NWKGISVQPQSWRPN
+760 WKGIAMTPEAWRPN
-775 YELQKTIPLRFDE
+775 YQLKRTIPLRFDE
-788 KDLKVTVK
+788 KDLSVTIEHTSRNS
-796 YESAPNTYSV
+796 Y
-806 RVNDGEWRQVEASL
+806 RVQVNNGAWHEVEASIRR
-820 QTTEK
+820 TER

-832 IGDKKTNVGLLTHDQ
+832 VGDKKSEVGLLTHEQ
-847 EVHVYDENGQ
+847 QVHVYDENGQ
-857 TVVELPRPKYQAS
+857 TIVELPRPKFQAGS
-870 SVDTAAAA
+870 GVDAASAA
-878 NSASSPTPGVLE
+878 NSASSPTPGILE
-890 RILVTK
+890 RVMVNK

-935 DSVGK
+935 DAVGK

>member
-9 KNGASLRLHYPA
+9 KNGASLRLQYPA
-21 RYSHAQ
+21 RFSHAQ

-105 VKKSNSQAIHPGYGF
+105 AKKSNSQAIHPGYGF

-138 IGPPPAAIRDM
+138 IGPPSAAIRDM

-173 EQSIEKL
+173 DQSIEKL

-359 LSQDQIIR
+359 LSQEQIIR

-433 RSEALAKTRTKLSE
+433 RSEALAKTRAKLSE

-486 FPPSDSVLSET
+486 FPPSDS
-497 RAIQAALGHHEAELF
+497 
-512 PPSDSCSAKT
+512 
-522 RAIQGRAGHHRM
+522 
-534 PSLFPHQRLRAQRDG
+534 
-549 AAIQAALGQTYVY
+549 
-562 NTAFIPQH
+562 
-570 EAELFPPSDSVLS
+570 
-583 ETRAIQAALGHH
+583 
-595 EAELFPPSDS
+595 
-605 VLSETRAI
+605 
-613 QAALGHV
+613 
-620 RIQYCLHSAARGRAV
+620 
-635 PAQRLRAQR
+635 
-644 DARHTGRAR
+644 
-653 TCTYT
+653 
-658 ITSSSAS
+658 
-665 TQASPP
+665 
-671 SRLAQRESAPI
+671 
-682 QAALGTLVYNTA
+682 
-694 FIPQHEAE
+694 
-702 LFPPSDSVLSETR
+702 
-715 AIQAALGHHEAELFP
+715 
-730 PSDSVLSETR
+730 
-740 AIQAALGH
+740 
-748 LLTNQLASTVQD
+748 LLTNQQANTVKD

-796 YESAPNTYSV
+796 YESAPNSYSV
-806 RVNDGEWRQVEASL
+806 KVNDGEWRQVEASL

-832 IGDKKTNVGLLTHDQ
+832 IGDKKTNVGLLTYDQ

-870 SVDTAAAA
+870 SVDSSAAA

-890 RILVTK
+890 RVLVSK

-918 RSPRDGVVAGLA
+918 RSPRDGVVAALA

>member
-1 MSYIRHLY
+1 MSYLRFLYRKSVSHLQTQVRS
-9 KNGASLRLHYPA
+9 N
-21 RYSHAQ
+21 HAQ
-27 QLKEDVRRREISK
+27 QLKEEVRRREISK
-40 VLIANRGEIA
+40 ILIANRGEIA
-50 CRVMKTARKL
+50 CRVMRTAKKL

-72 KHAMHVEMADEAY
+72 KNAMHVEMADEAY

-93 QSYLNAAKILEV
+93 KSYLNATKILEV
-105 VKKSNSQAIHPGYGF
+105 AKKSKSQAIHPGYGF

-131 ASEDVIF
+131 ASEDVVF
-138 IGPPPAAIRDM
+138 IGPPPTAIRDM

-180 QAEAQRI
+180 TAEAQRI

-282 LSEETRRSLGEAA
+282 LSEETRRAIGEAA

-359 LSQDQIIR
+359 LSQEEIIR

-392 HRLTQPIPEEFVRV
+392 HRLRQPEPEEFVRV
-406 ETGVREGQEV
+406 ETGVRQGQEV

-433 RSEALAKTRTKLSE
+433 RTEALAKTRAKLSE

-462 LSGASAFVSGDVH
+462 LSGAKAFVEGDVH

-481 HEAEL
+481 HELEL
-486 FPPSDSVLSET
+486 FPKSDSVLSED
-497 RAIQAALGHHEAELF
+497 RAIQA
-512 PPSDSCSAKT
+512 T
-522 RAIQGRAGHHRM
+522 
-534 PSLFPHQRLRAQRDG
+534 
-549 AAIQAALGQTYVY
+549 
-562 NTAFIPQH
+562 
-570 EAELFPPSDSVLS
+570 
-583 ETRAIQAALGHH
+583 
-595 EAELFPPSDS
+595 
-605 VLSETRAI
+605 
-613 QAALGHV
+613 
-620 RIQYCLHSAARGRAV
+620 
-635 PAQRLRAQR
+635 
-644 DARHTGRAR
+644 
-653 TCTYT
+653 
-658 ITSSSAS
+658 
-665 TQASPP
+665 
-671 SRLAQRESAPI
+671 
-682 QAALGTLVYNTA
+682 
-694 FIPQHEAE
+694 
-702 LFPPSDSVLSETR
+702 
-715 AIQAALGHHEAELFP
+715 
-730 PSDSVLSETR
+730 
-740 AIQAALGH
+740 LGH
-748 LLTNQLASTVQD
+748 LLSSQVANTTNDS
-760 NWKGISVQPQSWRPN
+760 WKGIAVAPEGWRPN
-775 YELQKTIPLRFDE
+775 YQLKRTIPLRFDE
-788 KDLKVTVK
+788 KDLSVTVENTSK
-796 YESAPNTYSV
+796 HNTYRV
-806 RVNDGEWRQVEASL
+806 QVNDGEMYEVEASL
-820 QTTEK
+820 QHTEK

-832 IGDKKTNVGLLTHDQ
+832 IGDKKSNVGLLTYDQ
-847 EVHVYDENGQ
+847 QVHVYDENGQ
-857 TVVELPRPKYQAS
+857 TVVELPRPKFQAAS
-870 SVDTAAAA
+870 GADAAASA
-878 NSASSPTPGVLE
+878 NSASSPTPGILE
-890 RILVTK
+890 RILVNK

-918 RSPRDGVVAGLA
+918 RSPRDGVVANLA

-935 DSVGK
+935 DAVGK
-940 GAQVVMLE
+940 GTQVVMLE

>member
-1 MSYIRHLY
+1 MSYLRHLY
-9 KNGASLRLHYPA
+9 KNGVSFNLQYPA
-21 RYSHAQ
+21 RFNHAQ
-27 QLKEDVRRREISK
+27 QLREEVQRRQISK

-50 CRVMKTARKL
+50 CRVMRTAKKL

-105 VKKSNSQAIHPGYGF
+105 AKKSNSQAIHPGYGF

-138 IGPPPAAIRDM
+138 IGPPPKAIRDM
-149 GIKSTSKAIMSAAGV
+149 GIKSTSKKIMSEAGV

-282 LSEETRRSLGEAA
+282 ISEETRRSLGEAA

-334 PITEMITGTDL
+334 PISEMITGTDL

-359 LSQDQIIR
+359 LSQDEIIR

-392 HRLTQPIPEEFVRV
+392 HRLTQPTPEEFVRV

-433 RSEALAKTRTKLSE
+433 RSEALAKTRAKLSE

-486 FPPSDSVLSET
+486 FPASDSTLSE
-497 RAIQAALGHHEAELF
+497 
-512 PPSDSCSAKT
+512 P
-522 RAIQGRAGHHRM
+522 
-534 PSLFPHQRLRAQRDG
+534 
-549 AAIQAALGQTYVY
+549 
-562 NTAFIPQH
+562 
-570 EAELFPPSDSVLS
+570 
-583 ETRAIQAALGHH
+583 
-595 EAELFPPSDS
+595 
-605 VLSETRAI
+605 
-613 QAALGHV
+613 
-620 RIQYCLHSAARGRAV
+620 RAV
-635 PAQRLRAQR
+635 
-644 DARHTGRAR
+644 
-653 TCTYT
+653 
-658 ITSSSAS
+658 
-665 TQASPP
+665 
-671 SRLAQRESAPI
+671 
-682 QAALGTLVYNTA
+682 
-694 FIPQHEAE
+694 
-702 LFPPSDSVLSETR
+702 
-715 AIQAALGHHEAELFP
+715 
-730 PSDSVLSETR
+730 
-740 AIQAALGH
+740 QAALGH
-748 LLTNQLASTVQD
+748 LLINQRSSTVTE
-760 NWKGISVQPQSWRPN
+760 NWKGIAVAPQAWRPN
-775 YELQKTIPLRFDE
+775 FQVQKTVPLRFDE
-788 KDLKVTVK
+788 KDITVTVK
-796 YESAPNTYSV
+796 YEQTPNTYQV
-806 RVNDGEWRQVEASL
+806 KVNDGEWLQVEASL
-820 QTTEK
+820 QDSDT

-832 IGDKKTNVGLLTHDQ
+832 IGDKRSNVGLLTHEEQ
-847 EVHVYDENGQ
+847 VHIYDENGQ
-857 TVVELPRPKYQAS
+857 TIVELPRPKYRA
-870 SVDTAAAA
+870 VAGDAGAAG

-890 RILVTK
+890 RILVSK

-918 RSPRDGVVAGLA
+918 RSPRDGVVASLA
-930 PFKLG
+930 PFNIG

-948 GDS
+948 GES

>member
-1 MSYIRHLY
+1 MSYLRFLSKY
-9 KNGASLRLHYPA
+9 SVPSLQYQA
-21 RYSHAQ
+21 RFSHAQ
-27 QLKEDVRRREISK
+27 QLREEVRRRDISK

-50 CRVMKTARKL
+50 CRVMRTAKKL

-72 KHAMHVEMADEAY
+72 KNAMHVEMADEAY

-105 VKKSNSQAIHPGYGF
+105 AKKSNSQAIHPGYGF

-131 ASEDVIF
+131 ASEDVVF
-138 IGPPPAAIRDM
+138 IGPPPSAIRDM

-180 QAEAQRI
+180 TAEAQRI

-282 LSEETRRSLGEAA
+282 LSEETRRAIGDAA
-295 VRAAKAVGYVGAG
+295 VRAARAVGYVGAG

-359 LSQDQIIR
+359 LSQEQIVR

-392 HRLTQPIPEEFVRV
+392 HRLTQPEPEQFVRV

-433 RSEALAKTRTKLSE
+433 RTEALAKTRAKLSE

-462 LSGASAFVSGDVH
+462 LSGASAFVAGDVH

-481 HEAEL
+481 HEHEL
-486 FPPSDSVLSET
+486 FPKSDSVLSE
-497 RAIQAALGHHEAELF
+497 E
-512 PPSDSCSAKT
+512 
-522 RAIQGRAGHHRM
+522 
-534 PSLFPHQRLRAQRDG
+534 
-549 AAIQAALGQTYVY
+549 
-562 NTAFIPQH
+562 
-570 EAELFPPSDSVLS
+570 
-583 ETRAIQAALGHH
+583 
-595 EAELFPPSDS
+595 
-605 VLSETRAI
+605 
-613 QAALGHV
+613 
-620 RIQYCLHSAARGRAV
+620 
-635 PAQRLRAQR
+635 
-644 DARHTGRAR
+644 
-653 TCTYT
+653 
-658 ITSSSAS
+658 
-665 TQASPP
+665 
-671 SRLAQRESAPI
+671 
-682 QAALGTLVYNTA
+682 
-694 FIPQHEAE
+694 
-702 LFPPSDSVLSETR
+702 
-715 AIQAALGHHEAELFP
+715 
-730 PSDSVLSETR
+730 R

-748 LLTNQLASTVQD
+748 LLSSQLSNTTD
-760 NWKGISVQPQSWRPN
+760 DSWKGIAVTPQAWRPN
-775 YELQKTIPLRFDE
+775 YQLKRTIPLRFDE
-788 KDLKVTVK
+788 KDLSVSVEHTG
-796 YESAPNTYSV
+796 PDTYKV
-806 RVNDGEWRQVEASL
+806 RVKDGPWHDVQASL
-820 QTTEK
+820 QSTPR
-825 GLRLNTL
+825 GLRLHAL
-832 IGDKKTNVGLLTHDQ
+832 IGDKNTNVGLLTHEQ
-847 EVHVYDENGQ
+847 QVHVYDENGQ
-857 TVVELPRPKYQAS
+857 TIVELPRPKYQAAS
-870 SVDTAAAA
+870 GVDAAAAA
-878 NSASSPTPGVLE
+878 NSASSPTPGILE
-890 RILVTK
+890 RILVSK

-918 RSPRDGVVAGLA
+918 RSPRDGVIASLA
-930 PFKLG
+930 PFNIG
-935 DSVGK
+935 DAVGK
-940 GAQVVMLE
+940 GAQVVLLE